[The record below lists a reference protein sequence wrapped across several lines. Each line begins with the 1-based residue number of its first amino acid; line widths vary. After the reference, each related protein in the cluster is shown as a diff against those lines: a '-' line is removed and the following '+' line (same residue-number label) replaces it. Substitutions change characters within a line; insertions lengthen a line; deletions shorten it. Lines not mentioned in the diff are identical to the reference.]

1 MLDFCNETE
10 FELNLELFEE
20 IASSKTPA
28 LIEFVLTN
36 NENIQELN
44 NNFRQK
50 NEPTDVLS
58 FPYEKMQFAPIGS
71 VIVSLDFA
79 QQKAQELGHKTEDE
93 IALLFIHGLLHILGF
108 DHESDNGEHR
118 DEEAKLVELF
128 SLPKSLIIRNS

>member
-44 NNFRQK
+44 NNI
-50 NEPTDVLS
+50 S
-58 FPYEKMQFAPIGS
+58 
-71 VIVSLDFA
+71 
-79 QQKAQELGHKTEDE
+79 
-93 IALLFIHGLLHILGF
+93 
-108 DHESDNGEHR
+108 
-118 DEEAKLVELF
+118 
-128 SLPKSLIIRNS
+128 